1 MNQKPITHNAVFFA
15 LLVYLFIHSLYVCM
29 YGWMDGW
36 MDGRTDGWMDVCM
49 HMVRGT
55 IGIDKLVRHDHDGS
69 GMIL

>member
-1 MNQKPITHNAVFFA
+1 MNQKPITHNAVFFCFIS
-15 LLVYLFIHSLYVCM
+15 LFIHSFIIRMYV
-29 YGWMDGW
+29 WMDGW